1 MIERMD
7 LAGSLARL
15 REQLASAVFP
25 IPPHTGQ
32 SDRDRLV
39 NQLDDYLIPR
49 VESLEAPLIGVV
61 GGSTGA
67 GKSTVVNSLLGRQV
81 SASSAIRP
89 TTRRPLLIHHPDD
102 ASWFDGDRILPG
114 LARVRGREG
123 AAPGGIELLAVP
135 ELPVGLALI
144 DAPDVDSVVDANRAL
159 ADQLLQAA
167 DLWLFATTAARYAD
181 AVPWDFLS
189 RAHARNAVVAL
200 ILNRVPADVR
210 DEVDVDFRSKL
221 AEAGLGESPVFTIEE
236 RPLRDGLLPPDAV
249 APISEWLHGLAAD
262 ASSRAAVAKQTLSGA
277 VDAALV
283 TSRTVAT
290 HAATQVDGVDHLAD
304 FVTAARSTTVGRVKE
319 ACADGT
325 LLRGEVLARWQEFVG
340 TGDFLR
346 SVEAGV
352 GRIRDRVG
360 AFFRGKP
367 TPARELEEVIEEG
380 LQSLLVSEAFSA
392 RTQIDRNW
400 RAAPGGPEL
409 LTHIVLPSDAELREE
424 ASQRVVRWQADLLAM
439 IRDEGADRRL
449 TARVLSF
456 GVNGLAVTLMVLI
469 FASTGGIT
477 GGEVAT
483 AAGAAVVG
491 QKLLEAV
498 FGEDAVRRMTKVSR
512 ESLVNNADELFA
524 WYLQPYTSSV
534 DGLGASSDIGTRITD
549 AAQDCRAALA
559 LMKAREW

>member
-1 MIERMD
+1 MD

-15 REQLASAVFP
+15 REQLAGAVFP
-25 IPPHTGQ
+25 IPPHAGQ

-236 RPLRDGLLPPDAV
+236 RTLRDGLLPPDAV

-262 ASSRAAVAKQTLSGA
+262 SSSRAAVAKQTLSGA

-360 AFFRGKP
+360 AFFKGKP

-469 FASTGGIT
+469 FASTGGMT

-549 AAQDCRAALA
+549 AAQDCKAALA